1 MASNCSSY
9 IAIRVMLLY
18 KDKRKK
24 DRETKRKSR
33 SVKRNEMRIFPFVYL
48 SLAIT
53 CANYS
58 SLFEYVKKKKKM
70 FLYSLLCRT
79 VLIYSFQ
86 SYAYLT
92 YSCISIG
99 FQYFLI
105 FNFLPDYKY
114 KEKYNSSSMEIN

>member
-1 MASNCSSY
+1 
-9 IAIRVMLLY
+9 MLLY

-24 DRETKRKSR
+24 ETKRKSR

-58 SLFEYVKKKKKM
+58 SLFEYVKKKKI

-92 YSCISIG
+92 YSYISIG

>member
-58 SLFEYVKKKKKM
+58 SLFEYVKKKKNV
-70 FLYSLLCRT
+70 FIQSTLP
-79 VLIYSFQ
+79 YSFNLFV
-86 SYAYLT
+86 SIIRVFNIFMYLDW
-92 YSCISIG
+92 ISI
-99 FQYFLI
+99 F
-105 FNFLPDYKY
+105 FNFQF
-114 KEKYNSSSMEIN
+114 SSRL

>member
-24 DRETKRKSR
+24 ETKRKSR

-58 SLFEYVKKKKKM
+58 SLFEYVKKKKKKC
-70 FLYSLLCRT
+70 FYTVYSA
-79 VLIYSFQ
+79 VQF
-86 SYAYLT
+86 
-92 YSCISIG
+92 
-99 FQYFLI
+99 
-105 FNFLPDYKY
+105 
-114 KEKYNSSSMEIN
+114 